1 MVLKMLDEV
10 LRKARFEMV
19 LLTLVAAFSLSL
31 SIFLI
36 ADATIG
42 LITERYGLALT
53 ALRVFELV
61 FAVTWLFLS
70 TSMNREINWLRK
82 TLYTMDCMLKSE
94 GLDEEQKKSETSEL
108 VRNIIS
114 FYRDNYLKFTVVLTL
129 AMVVSF
135 SIVLTVAYLLLY
147 DSMSFWVAVFRWAIN
162 SSILLITSVLYAYI
176 HKGWR
181 RKLLKVKDAEKKLSE
196 MLGGPIEA

>member
-1 MVLKMLDEV
+1 M
-10 LRKARFEMV
+10 RKARFEMV
-19 LLTLVAAFSLSL
+19 LLTLVAVSSLSM

-42 LITERYGLALT
+42 LIVEQYGLAL
-53 ALRVFELV
+53 AVLRVFELV

-82 TLYTMDCMLKSE
+82 TLYTIYALRKSE

-108 VRNIIS
+108 VRNMIG
-114 FYRDNYLKFTVVLTL
+114 FYRDNYLKFAVVLTF
-129 AMVVSF
+129 AIAVSF

-147 DSMSFWVAVFRWAIN
+147 GSMSFWVAVFRWAIN

-176 HKGWR
+176 HRGWR
-181 RKLLKVKDAEKKLSE
+181 RKLLKVKEAERKLSE
-196 MLGGPIEA
+196 MLGGLIEA